1 MITMKISGS
10 FKALFLSIFLS
21 ASIAAA
27 PGQRAYAQAGVS
39 AATLAATSSAA
50 SAATALAQDP
60 EAAPDQ
66 HYVYCISSGIGPV
79 VYFSDIFA
87 AVPTSPIAGPHA
99 GRNGFPE
106 FSAPFVAFLE
116 KKYGYK
122 ENSSAPAMC
131 RAIFSPNA
139 AGLHAAQT
147 TRQAA
152 EDLARQ
158 NKMQVVE
165 TGWKQ

>member
-1 MITMKISGS
+1 MLRIRAAAS
-10 FKALFLSIFLS
+10 FEALFLSIFLS
-21 ASIAAA
+21 AAPAAL
-27 PGQRAYAQAGVS
+27 PGQRANTQAGV
-39 AATLAATSSAA
+39 AAACAAAA

-116 KKYGYK
+116 KKYSYK

>member
-1 MITMKISGS
+1 MLRIRAAAS
-10 FKALFLSIFLS
+10 FEALFLSIFLS
-21 ASIAAA
+21 AAPAAL
-27 PGQRAYAQAGVS
+27 PGQRANTQAGVAAAS
-39 AATLAATSSAA
+39 AAAA

-60 EAAPDQ
+60 EATPDQ

-87 AVPTSPIAGPHA
+87 AVPTSPVAGPHA

-122 ENSSAPAMC
+122 ENSSAPATC

>member
-1 MITMKISGS
+1 MLRIRAAAS
-10 FKALFLSIFLS
+10 FEALFLSIFLS
-21 ASIAAA
+21 AAPAAL
-27 PGQRAYAQAGVS
+27 PGQRANTQAGVAAAS
-39 AATLAATSSAA
+39 AAAA

-87 AVPTSPIAGPHA
+87 AVPTSPVAGPHA

-122 ENSSAPAMC
+122 ENSSAPATC

>member
-1 MITMKISGS
+1 MLRIRAAAS
-10 FKALFLSIFLS
+10 FEALFLSIFLS
-21 ASIAAA
+21 AAPAAL
-27 PGQRAYAQAGVS
+27 PGQRANTQAGVAAAS
-39 AATLAATSSAA
+39 AAAA

-60 EAAPDQ
+60 EATPDQ

-87 AVPTSPIAGPHA
+87 AVPTSPVAGPHA

-131 RAIFSPNA
+131 RAVFSPNA

>member
-1 MITMKISGS
+1 MLRIRAAAS
-10 FKALFLSIFLS
+10 FEALFLSIFLS
-21 ASIAAA
+21 AAPAAL
-27 PGQRAYAQAGVS
+27 PGQRANTQAGV
-39 AATLAATSSAA
+39 AAACAAAA

>member
-1 MITMKISGS
+1 MLRIRAAAS
-10 FKALFLSIFLS
+10 FEALFLSIFLS
-21 ASIAAA
+21 AAPAAL
-27 PGQRAYAQAGVS
+27 PGQRANTQAGVAAAS
-39 AATLAATSSAA
+39 AAAA

-139 AGLHAAQT
+139 AGLRAAQT

-165 TGWKQ
+165 TGLKQ

>member
-1 MITMKISGS
+1 MSKIEAAAS
-10 FKALFLSIFLS
+10 FNAIFLSIFLS
-21 ASIAAA
+21 ASPAAL
-27 PGQRAYAQAGVS
+27 PGQRANTLAGVAAAS
-39 AATLAATSSAA
+39 AAAA

-87 AVPTSPIAGPHA
+87 AVPTSPVAGPHA